1 MNPTY
6 TLKQAMD
13 KLGVTSRLAFHH
25 LKIKHPHAFV
35 IVNRR
40 NGRNDITLYDKQ
52 VLDKFAQM
60 REFLKKQK
68 GEP

>member
-1 MNPTY
+1 MNQTY

-13 KLGVTSRLAFHH
+13 KLGVTSHLAFHH
-25 LKIKHPHAFV
+25 LKTRHPHAFI

-40 NGRNDITLYDKQ
+40 SGRGDVTLYDKQ

-60 REFLKKQK
+60 REHLKKQK
-68 GEP
+68 GQP